1 MFTPEGLVKVIGG
14 LLLLGGLWWFFTS
27 PPKTSS
33 VAPTAAVSTAADP
46 RIAPPA
52 PAQQLGNASAPEPLH
67 VRVRSNGVRLYI
79 ENADTGD
86 WSHCSLDINFQGTSG
101 YSYKYL
107 DVASQATGAV
117 SLNDFARGDG
127 ERFDPAKNKLQSLYL
142 DCDTA
147 AGRRN
152 WAGQFG

>member
-1 MFTPEGLVKVIGG
+1 MFTPEGLAKVIGG
-14 LLLLGGLWWFFTS
+14 LLLIGGLWWFFTS

-33 VAPTAAVSTAADP
+33 VAPTAAVSTAANP
-46 RIAPPA
+46 RNPGV
-52 PAQQLGNASAPEPLH
+52 PAQQLNAIAPEPLN

-86 WSHCSLDINFQGTSG
+86 WSHCSLDINFQGNAG

-127 ERFDPAKNKLQSLYL
+127 ERFDPATQKVQSLYL
-142 DCDTA
+142 DCDTT